1 MSHVVELAR
10 AEVEDN
16 PLASSAIRQ
25 FAGLR
30 TKDAERRAHEVLQ
43 QRNLTVKVPIERM
56 DLDGPLKCHK
66 GFPYIKFSSWVR
78 FLWESGRLARTL
90 CACNDVP
97 AMCQKLEVF
106 WTRYRGIYPSHK
118 IFEMEIDLRCVIPVY
133 SHSDEGRSLKHMPVW
148 ILSVHGAVGR
158 GTQDFLDKQ
167 KDQIPLHRSGLG
179 LNFIGMT
186 WSTQFM
192 HSCMLRRAYKKS
204 PQVLDQV
211 VDAFAADMQDLLVNG
226 ISKDGCVIRVA
237 HLGTKGAL
245 AMLGHMEHCF
255 RNVPK
260 AAKSQKPCEGICWMC
275 CAGREAAPPIPY
287 EDFSAKPL
295 WEATL
300 GQQEVWRGETPPIL
314 LRSFGRW

>member
-43 QRNLTVKVPIERM
+43 QHNLTVKVPIERM

-118 IFEMEIDLRCVIPVY
+118 IFEMEIDLRYVIPVY

-179 LNFIGMT
+179 LNFIGNDLEHAIHAQLYA
-186 WSTQFM
+186 SQGLQEESSSAGS
-192 HSCMLRRAYKKS
+192 SC
-204 PQVLDQV
+204 
-211 VDAFAADMQDLLVNG
+211 G
-226 ISKDGCVIRVA
+226 
-237 HLGTKGAL
+237 
-245 AMLGHMEHCF
+245 CF
-255 RNVPK
+255 RCRHAGSVG
-260 AAKSQKPCEGICWMC
+260 EWDLERWM
-275 CAGREAAPPIPY
+275 RH
-287 EDFSAKPL
+287 
-295 WEATL
+295 
-300 GQQEVWRGETPPIL
+300 
-314 LRSFGRW
+314 